1 MVGHGEVHHA
11 CGALLLGQFQ
21 TSPALEHT
29 GLGVL
34 VCDSLEFCIHR
45 HSLQVGNIAAILQE
59 NLCVRYLELMGLGF
73 GIGIRRR
80 DLFINRGDLH
90 IVCGHREVD
99 GLAAGIHRISGQP
112 LLDFPFFEG
121 HALRLPCDKSNFLTS
136 STLFWLPVH
145 SQGVGVLGVLRGQ
158 RDVLCG
164 HLEGNSRLGGVHI
177 SGQTSHFPT
186 GKGLAFHRL
195 CNNRNVLIKD
205 TLFVHAVHGQ
215 GVGVLLVLRGQ
226 RDVLCGHLEG
236 DSRLG
241 GVRTPGH
248 AIYLPTGEGVTF
260 LLGCGKRDFLTKC
273 TAFFLPVHGQGVVDR
288 LIVVR
293 HPHVIAGHEEL
304 EFDMRAGIGDGIRIL
319 CQTFDLPDNVIAFL
333 LVNAKG
339 DLITHVLLLAFL
351 TIPVV
356 LRLGRLGHNIGAYLI
371 NSVINLGV
379 GVCNVVL
386 TRRHLD
392 VHIVAAGGGGNSFA
406 LVGAVQRGH
415 LRVGIVVICAGVF
428 HLVCGGIIG
437 KVLSLGRVAD
447 RFLAQINRTGL
458 ILFAFLCNDG
468 SLIATKLVRIR
479 YLVDKGL
486 AFVYTSNALEHKCA
500 LANAFWAGQREG
512 AIPVVVGIKVIQ
524 RKALKGQLFGYGV
537 DIRQRVIAAIVV
549 SATLHHKPDVVG
561 TCLGGHRFRSS
572 RKVICSAVL
581 KGSLRSR
588 IAEILRAGIDCRTG
602 VEVKAEVRACRLVRP
617 CSLIDLK
624 FTALVQR
631 ALFGTDVHLIA
642 AVLILRREVVK
653 LLVVVGAYKD
663 NTQFAHTFLFAGN
676 ARDERAPV
684 DDKVLLG
691 QGREGQLFG
700 GFAGLVYH
708 NIRAVIAAVKVQSL
722 AVRGKLCAV
731 ISADRLAVDVRDRL
745 GEGKHHPGIANA
757 VNSSYICHGIAVDI
771 GHNAVHATQLTLLLT
786 GGKVCA
792 VDAAKAQRIGNSGLA
807 VITRQAAKD
816 HGVLDDRCLRGIA
829 GQLDILEHTGGD
841 LSVISQFDRRV
852 EHTAGDGAG
861 PVEGDFLL
869 EVSAFNNGVIE
880 LDRSIGIHTGNR
892 HVLQR
897 DAIALQRRLRGVD
910 LTRGQ
915 VYRAAVRTGDE
926 DLRRGSLHTALVLAG
941 HNAVLPPLPLIEGDL
956 HALTGHLLGLHAGQ
970 VRQTLAG
977 NAQGL
982 DRADIGRLVH
992 QNICTIVVAGN
1003 AQHLARGRGVGVV
1016 AADLSLVDAQHIGV
1030 HRDLCA
1036 GLAHQIDGIGGK
1048 GQASA
1053 VYCRNIAVAHRQLA
1067 DLLPGCQCP
1076 LKGVRPLAKH
1086 GIRNGKLAVIEK
1098 GTEHT
1103 VQNNCIG
1110 NGALAVAGQG
1120 VKDTAGNFDLA
1131 GAVCRADANTS
1142 IGIDAAGDLAAGK
1155 QQSALFAKRCVRNGG
1170 IGQLNRAVDG
1180 CMAQLFE
1187 IDLSAAL
1194 ICHRQNAPR
1203 IKHVGIAGIGPVTA
1217 QVGLKLM
1224 FALVQAFHAG
1234 HIGQVGQALIGKAQF
1249 LAHGRDRDQLHGCF
1263 VRHRDHAEAGRERS
1277 AVFADRDLGN
1287 NVAIVCEVIVGNAC
1301 GQGHNATVATGSSYR
1316 PALAGGVAFHHQIQI
1331 FPSAEIVVLLDDINI
1346 PCFLLSVQGAALR
1359 QKQLVCLLLRAGA
1372 QAGDIAEKA
1381 APDIAAV
1388 LGQLIVG
1395 AAVNGAQIQLHIGV
1409 AAAQNVDAVHI
1420 VGFYQK
1426 CTGDSAVQQIHNG
1439 TADILDGHIA
1449 ADRAV
1454 QNVLDISIAGTGD
1467 SQSGGFV
1474 ITPAGTGCCLGQTV
1488 RTGLDLDHLI
1498 ICFRVLTNSLM
1509 LFFGAV
1515 SNAVGFFRRCGRKPC
1530 PCPCICKCG
1539 YREDGEHH
1547 TECQYHAHDAFF
1559 HDILSF
1565 VG

>member
-1 MVGHGEVHHA
+1 M
-11 CGALLLGQFQ
+11 L
-21 TSPALEHT
+21 
-29 GLGVL
+29 
-34 VCDSLEFCIHR
+34 
-45 HSLQVGNIAAILQE
+45 
-59 NLCVRYLELMGLGF
+59 
-73 GIGIRRR
+73 
-80 DLFINRGDLH
+80 
-90 IVCGHREVD
+90 
-99 GLAAGIHRISGQP
+99 
-112 LLDFPFFEG
+112 
-121 HALRLPCDKSNFLTS
+121 
-136 STLFWLPVH
+136 
-145 SQGVGVLGVLRGQ
+145 
-158 RDVLCG
+158 
-164 HLEGNSRLGGVHI
+164 
-177 SGQTSHFPT
+177 
-186 GKGLAFHRL
+186 
-195 CNNRNVLIKD
+195 
-205 TLFVHAVHGQ
+205 
-215 GVGVLLVLRGQ
+215 
-226 RDVLCGHLEG
+226 
-236 DSRLG
+236 
-241 GVRTPGH
+241 
-248 AIYLPTGEGVTF
+248 
-260 LLGCGKRDFLTKC
+260 
-273 TAFFLPVHGQGVVDR
+273 
-288 LIVVR
+288 
-293 HPHVIAGHEEL
+293 
-304 EFDMRAGIGDGIRIL
+304 
-319 CQTFDLPDNVIAFL
+319 
-333 LVNAKG
+333 
-339 DLITHVLLLAFL
+339 
-351 TIPVV
+351 
-356 LRLGRLGHNIGAYLI
+356 
-371 NSVINLGV
+371 
-379 GVCNVVL
+379 
-386 TRRHLD
+386 
-392 VHIVAAGGGGNSFA
+392 
-406 LVGAVQRGH
+406 GAVQQGH

-428 HLVCGGIIG
+428 HRVLGGIVG
-437 KVLSLGRVAD
+437 KVLSLGRVAE
-447 RFLAQINRTGL
+447 RLLTQLNRTGL
-458 ILFAFLCNDG
+458 VLFAFLCNDG
-468 SLIATKLVRIR
+468 STITTIQIGLPI
-479 YLVDKGL
+479 DKNRTL
-486 AFVYTSNALEHKCA
+486 VYTGNALKLNCEF
-500 LANAFWAGQREG
+500 ANALCLRADQRIG
-512 AIPVVVGIKVIQ
+512 AVIVVDGLKV
-524 RKALKGQLFGYGV
+524 RYFKALKGQLFSYGV
-537 DIRQRVIAAIVV
+537 AIRQLVIAAVVVIVI
-549 SATLHHKPDVVG
+549 LHSKPDVVG
-561 TCLGGHRFRSS
+561 ACLGGHRFRS
-572 RKVICSAVL
+572 RRQVICSAVL
-581 KGSLRSR
+581 KGSLREY
-588 IAEILRAGIDCRTG
+588 IAEILRAGIGCRTG
-602 VEVKAEVRACRLVRP
+602 VEVKAEVPYRRP
-617 CSLIDLK
+617 IFEHNRFFYNQNAAGRVPL
-624 FTALVQR
+624 ALR
-631 ALFGTDVHLIA
+631 GLDVYLIA
-642 AVLILRREVVK
+642 AVLGLGREVVK
-653 LLVVVGAYKD
+653 LCVVVGAHTD
-663 NTQFAHTFLFAGN
+663 EAQLAHALLIAGN
-676 ARDERAPV
+676 DRVLYSPLKL
-684 DDKVLLG
+684 KVALL
-691 QGREGQLFG
+691 QGRKGQLFG

-708 NIRAVIAAVKVQSL
+708 NIRAVIATVKVQSL

-757 VNSSYICHGIAVDI
+757 VNSGYICHGIAVDI
-771 GHNAVHATQLTLLLT
+771 GHNAVHATQLALLLT

-792 VDAAKAQRIGNSGLA
+792 VDAVKAHRIGNSGLA
-807 VITRQAAKD
+807 VITRQTAKD
-816 HGVLDDRCLRGIA
+816 HGVLDDHCLRCIV
-829 GQLDILEHTGGD
+829 GQLDIVEHTGGD
-841 LSVISQFDRRV
+841 LSLISQFDRRV
-852 EHTAGDGAG
+852 EHAAGDGAG
-861 PVEGDFLL
+861 RVEGDFLL
-869 EVSAFNNGVIE
+869 EVSAFNNGVIK
-880 LDRSIGIHTGNR
+880 LDRSTGIHTGNR

-897 DAIALQRRLRGVD
+897 DTIALQRRLRGVD

-915 VYRAAVRTGDE
+915 VYRVAVRAGDE
-926 DLRRGSLHTALVLAG
+926 DHRHGYWQLAVLVLAG
-941 HNAVLPPLPLIEGDL
+941 HNAVLPTLPLIEGDL
-956 HALTGHLLGLHAGQ
+956 HALAGHLLGLHAGQ
-970 VRQTLAG
+970 VGQTVFG

-1249 LAHGRDRDQLHGCF
+1249 LAYGRDRDQLHGCF

-1346 PCFLLSVQGAALR
+1346 PCFLLSVQGAVLR
-1359 QKQLVCLLLRAGA
+1359 QDQLVCLLLRAVA

-1420 VGFYQK
+1420 VGLY
-1426 CTGDSAVQQIHNG
+1426 
-1439 TADILDGHIA
+1439 
-1449 ADRAV
+1449 
-1454 QNVLDISIAGTGD
+1454 
-1467 SQSGGFV
+1467 
-1474 ITPAGTGCCLGQTV
+1474 
-1488 RTGLDLDHLI
+1488 
-1498 ICFRVLTNSLM
+1498 
-1509 LFFGAV
+1509 
-1515 SNAVGFFRRCGRKPC
+1515 
-1530 PCPCICKCG
+1530 
-1539 YREDGEHH
+1539 
-1547 TECQYHAHDAFF
+1547 
-1559 HDILSF
+1559 
-1565 VG
+1565 